1 MGRSAAAGAPAPAP
15 PVPKGDPK
23 VDWVHFIEGLKADET
38 SSSFELR
45 RGSLPPEDLSSMA
58 KNAGVTHGKHATG
71 YDLSTQRSP
80 NNASETD
87 ELAQPSIES
96 NI

>member
-1 MGRSAAAGAPAPAP
+1 M
-15 PVPKGDPK
+15 
-23 VDWVHFIEGLKADET
+23 VHFIEGLKADET
-38 SSSFELR
+38 SSSYELR
-45 RGSLPPEDLSSMA
+45 GGSLPSEDLSSMA

-87 ELAQPSIES
+87 ETDDFVQPSIES

>member
-15 PVPKGDPK
+15 PVSKGDPK
-23 VDWVHFIEGLKADET
+23 VDWVHFIEGLEADA
-38 SSSFELR
+38 SSSYELR

-58 KNAGVTHGKHATG
+58 KNAGVTHGKHAAG

-80 NNASETD
+80 NNANETD
-87 ELAQPSIES
+87 DFVQPSIES